1 MKCEIF
7 LFLIIFVINKIKG
20 DDILLN
26 VTYENENKDVDEE
39 RRFILE
45 SEFFRKKV
53 KLLGKKYN
61 DNIDIL
67 KQMLIFQLNQIQK
80 LNDVVLRNDN
90 NARMF
95 LYNINKK

>member
-39 RRFILE
+39 RKFILE
-45 SEFFRKKV
+45 SEFFLKKV
-53 KLLGKKYN
+53 KLLGKKHS

>member
-39 RRFILE
+39 SRFILE
-45 SEFFRKKV
+45 SEFFLKKV
-53 KLLGKKYN
+53 KLLGKKYS

>member
-7 LFLIIFVINKIKG
+7 LFVIIFVINKIKG

-45 SEFFRKKV
+45 SEFFLKKV

>member
-45 SEFFRKKV
+45 SEFFLKKV
-53 KLLGKKYN
+53 KLLGKKYS

>member
-45 SEFFRKKV
+45 SEFFLKKV